1 MHSESSFNAAARNL
15 KGSGATGLIQF
26 MPQIA
31 KQLGTTTDK
40 LHKMSHLK
48 QLDYVYD
55 YLHSIKQQRKVS
67 YTNLT
72 NLYLAILYPAAL
84 GNDPAIPS
92 MPNPLYN
99 TAKTPG
105 LDENKDGKVTI
116 YDIDQRLKRMYP
128 TAYNIKTTQTHEQ
141 QTHHSPNPPRGKPTL
156 PCYGHIP
163 RTLYHICHHPDAFI
177 MYMGL
182 YDEVYVQLKRK
193 LIETKPKYNL
203 KLYYHHC
210 AMLRYWYEDALK
222 FLQFNDEA
230 VNFMKRIAQQATDFR
245 KHLPTKPQNDK

>member
-1 MHSESSFNAAARNL
+1 MSKNLIVPAKQIVTWFILQMGNKPSNRPLKFYLLLAAIVLVSNIAAQLIVNGFGFIARAGNKTAGTQTSMASLYLLKVATPYLAQPQKFEDKVRTVSQQLQIPPEWLMAVMHSESSFNAAARNL

-84 GNDPAIPS
+84 GNDPCYTLYAKPAIQYRQ
-92 MPNPLYN
+92 N
-99 TAKTPG
+99 AG

-128 TAYNIKTTQTHEQ
+128 TAYNIKNN
-141 QTHHSPNPPRGKPTL
+141 PNP
-156 PCYGHIP
+156 
-163 RTLYHICHHPDAFI
+163 
-177 MYMGL
+177 
-182 YDEVYVQLKRK
+182 
-193 LIETKPKYNL
+193 
-203 KLYYHHC
+203 
-210 AMLRYWYEDALK
+210 
-222 FLQFNDEA
+222 
-230 VNFMKRIAQQATDFR
+230 
-245 KHLPTKPQNDK
+245 

>member
-1 MHSESSFNAAARNL
+1 MSNKH
-15 KGSGATGLIQF
+15 T
-26 MPQIA
+26 IA
-31 KQLGTTTDK
+31 LTHREANQLCHVMDIYRE
-40 LHKMSHLK
+40 H
-48 QLDYVYD
+48 Y
-55 YLHSIKQQRKVS
+55 
-67 YTNLT
+67 
-72 NLYLAILYPAAL
+72 
-84 GNDPAIPS
+84 
-92 MPNPLYN
+92 
-99 TAKTPG
+99 
-105 LDENKDGKVTI
+105 TI
-116 YDIDQRLKRMYP
+116 Y
-128 TAYNIKTTQTHEQ
+128 ATT
-141 QTHHSPNPPRGKPTL
+141 
-156 PCYGHIP
+156 
-163 RTLYHICHHPDAFI
+163 PDAFI